1 MTVFKGYMKI
11 LKQNMGLVIMY
22 LAIFFSVALAM
33 QAASGKEESS
43 LYQNTSIDIGIV
55 DEDDSE
61 LSRGFTDY
69 LSTIHNITFMKNDQE
84 TLQENLFYRN
94 V

>member
-43 LYQNTSIDIGIV
+43 LYQ
-55 DEDDSE
+55 EYQHRYRH
-61 LSRGFTDY
+61 RG
-69 LSTIHNITFMKNDQE
+69 
-84 TLQENLFYRN
+84 
-94 V
+94 